1 MLRVFLICYST
12 FACVASAAAQ
22 EDSRWTSEPM
32 LEAGAEAL
40 SEELG
45 EDRATS
51 GNLRRLAEAAFAA
64 MYRHQWRPIET
75 APLDREILL
84 GRTDGPG
91 FEVALGQWEV
101 TDDWPYDGGRWSV
114 TYLWQAEP
122 THWLDVPPPPQ

>member
-1 MLRVFLICYST
+1 MLRVFLILSWT
-12 FACVASAAAQ
+12 IASAISAAAQ
-22 EDSRWTSEPM
+22 ADSRWTSEPM

-40 SEELG
+40 SGELG
-45 EDRATS
+45 ERAATS

-64 MYRHQWRPIET
+64 MSPYQWRPIET
-75 APLDREILL
+75 APLDRKILL
-84 GRTDGPG
+84 GRPDGPG

-122 THWLDVPPPPQ
+122 THWLDVPPPPE